1 MSYTLDSLWVYQGA
15 WECVTSD
22 GSTHRN
28 QSFFDLHQRVYYHNN
43 LMNLHLVA
51 MSMFEWHMVLNVFN
65 MISKFG
71 RDVQQVVREADR
83 HVDQ

>member
-1 MSYTLDSLWVYQGA
+1 
-15 WECVTSD
+15 
-22 GSTHRN
+22 
-28 QSFFDLHQRVYYHNN
+28 
-43 LMNLHLVA
+43 
-51 MSMFEWHMVLNVFN
+51 MVLNVFN